1 MKVAISGTPGVGK
14 SEVSGL
20 LSKKLKY
27 RLVAINDLAE
37 KLNAYTGYDEKR
49 QAKILDM
56 NKLENEIKKFKGNII
71 IEGHASHE
79 FSVDL
84 VIILR
89 CEPSVLEKRLKKRYS
104 NKPLKVK
111 ENVEAEILGVIT
123 SEAIMYNKKVYEV
136 DTSDKT
142 IEKTVEEIIKIL
154 EGKTK
159 GHEVGKIDWLKEN
172 TEKFLK

>member
-14 SEVSGL
+14 SEVSEL

-27 RLVAINDLAE
+27 RLVGINDLAE

-56 NKLENEIKKFKGNII
+56 NKLGNEIKELKGNVI
-71 IEGHASHE
+71 IEGHVSHE
-79 FSVDL
+79 LPVDV

-89 CEPSVLEKRLKKRYS
+89 CEPSVLEKRLEERYTD
-104 NKPLKVK
+104 KPSKVK
-111 ENVEAEILGVIT
+111 ENVEAETLGVIT

-142 IEKTVEEIIKIL
+142 TEETVEEVIKIL

-159 GHEVGKIDWLKEN
+159 GHEIGKIDWLKED
-172 TEKFLK
+172 TDKFLK